1 MNRAKPMLDS
11 LLIVETPE
19 GVRLSLHLAGI
30 TPRALAFAIDLLI
43 RGACLLLVSMML
55 SRLGMV
61 GIGLFLI
68 ILFLVEW
75 LYPVLFEVYMQGA
88 TPGKRLMGLA
98 VMESSGLPVGWRAS
112 LIRNLLR
119 FADFLPFLFAL
130 AVLSM
135 LYTSR
140 FQRLGD
146 LAAGTVV
153 VWRQK
158 PAVAHPI
165 PDQPPVE
172 PPCRLSPEE
181 QRSLINY
188 AERLQQLSPQRQ
200 VELADLLQPLT
211 GQTGEAGRQRL
222 LGMAN
227 YLAGQR

>member
-43 RGACLLLVSMML
+43 RGGCLLLVSMLL

-135 LYTSR
+135 LYSGR

-158 PAVAHPI
+158 PAAAHPI
-165 PDQPPVE
+165 PGHAPVE

-181 QRSLINY
+181 QRSLINF
-188 AERLQQLSPQRQ
+188 AERLQQLSPERQ

-211 GQTGEAGRQRL
+211 GKTGETGLQRL

>member
-43 RGACLLLVSMML
+43 RGGCLLLVSMLL

-135 LYTSR
+135 LYSGR

-158 PAVAHPI
+158 PTVAHPI

-181 QRSLINY
+181 QRILINF
-188 AERLQQLSPQRQ
+188 AERLQHLSPQRQ